1 MTCMNEQR
9 INKDRLL
16 LQVLCL
22 SCLLLGARKLSLTPP
37 LFSLVLAGLSLT
49 ALVKLLTW
57 ILVFVFRRSLIAEEE
72 NRRQEG
78 EMNKRPGPGP
88 C

>member
-1 MTCMNEQR
+1 MNVQR
-9 INKDRLL
+9 INYDKIML

-37 LFSLVLAGLSLT
+37 VFSLVMASLSLT

-57 ILVFVFRRSLIAEEE
+57 ILVFVFRRSLMAEEE
-72 NRRQEG
+72 RRSQEG
-78 EMNKRPGPGP
+78 EVFVFKGFGMGGP
-88 C
+88 

>member
-1 MTCMNEQR
+1 MNEQR
-9 INKDRLL
+9 INDDILL

-37 LFSLVLAGLSLT
+37 VFSLVLAILSLT

-57 ILVFVFRRSLIAEEE
+57 ILVFVFRRSLMAEEE
-72 NRRQEG
+72 RRSREG
-78 EMNKRPGPGP
+78 
-88 C
+88 CI